1 MRISLCR
8 VNWITVSWPMA
19 IAACLTLA
27 AVHGQIA
34 RRMAGRLRR
43 AHLYFTLCAVAVA
56 VTGSIEL
63 TLLHTQSLAT
73 YQYLMRWAQVPIWLM
88 VLSLAGF
95 TGAFFGTGRS
105 RLAVASASL
114 MTVVLGLNMVLPAPL
129 TIRYTAAL
137 HPVVTWGGVP
147 ITLAHLEPGLLTW
160 GELAAV
166 LLLFVF
172 VLRTAAAAWRQGDRR
187 RAVII
192 GACITIFLMGSRVY
206 ALLVETGLLQT
217 PYFFIFHFLVLLVG
231 MGRELSLDVFRA
243 AQLTDELRES
253 EERMALA
260 ARAAGLG
267 FWLWDMARD
276 DLWASPDAR
285 ALFGVP
291 ADEPLNFDRFLAV
304 VHPADRAEVRRGV
317 AQARANG
324 RDLALRYRITPV
336 EGQRWIAAL
345 GRLEPGPDGAL
356 TRMRGVVI
364 DVTERRRAQEEVERM
379 RKELAH
385 VTRVST
391 LGELA
396 ASMAHELNQPLAA
409 ILSNAQAARRF
420 LAAPE
425 ADLDEIR
432 AILDDI
438 IKDDKRAGEVIHRLR
453 ALVQKREAVETE
465 RLNLNELVRDAERL
479 LHGELVARNT
489 QLVEQ
494 LQPDLG
500 PAVGGR
506 VELQQVLLNLL
517 VNALDA
523 MRDVPVSERAVTV
536 ETASA
541 DGWVELRVCD
551 AGPGIPESLLPEIF
565 RPFFTTKQHGLGMG
579 LAISR
584 SILEACGGTL
594 TAANRPGGGAQFTL
608 RLPAPGT

>member
-1 MRISLCR
+1 
-8 VNWITVSWPMA
+8 MA

-27 AVHGQIA
+27 AVHAQIA
-34 RRMAGRLRR
+34 RRMSGRLRV
-43 AHLYFTLCAVAVA
+43 AHFFFTLSAVAVA
-56 VTGSIEL
+56 TNGALEL
-63 TLLHTQSLAT
+63 ALLRSEQLAT
-73 YQYLMRWAQVPIWLM
+73 YQLLMKCAQVPIWLM
-88 VLSLAGF
+88 ITSLAGF
-95 TGAFFGTGRS
+95 TWSYFSTGRS
-105 RLAVASASL
+105 RLAVAAVTLIS
-114 MTVVLGLNMVLPAPL
+114 VVLLANFFVPAPYA
-129 TIRYTAAL
+129 IRHAVAL
-137 HPVVTWGGVP
+137 HTVETWGGIP
-147 ITLAHLEPGLLTW
+147 ITLARMQPGLLTW
-160 GELAAV
+160 GEVAAV
-166 LLLFVF
+166 FLLIAFV
-172 VLRTAAAAWRQGDRR
+172 VRVAWSRRHTGDRR
-187 RAVII
+187 RALII
-192 GACITIFLMGSRVY
+192 GGSIIFFLVGSRVY
-206 ALLVETGLLQT
+206 ALLVEIGLLET
-217 PYFFIFHFLVLLVG
+217 PYFFIFPFLGLLVA
-231 MGRELSLDVFRA
+231 MGRELSLDAFRA
-243 AQLTDELRES
+243 AQLAEELRES
-253 EERMALA
+253 EQRMALA

-291 ADEPLNFDRFLAV
+291 QDEPLNFDRFLAV

-317 AQARANG
+317 AQARASG
-324 RDLALRYRITPV
+324 RDLALRYRITPA

-356 TRMRGVVI
+356 TRMRGVVL
-364 DVTERRRAQEEVERM
+364 DVTERRRAQDEVERM

-385 VTRVST
+385 VTRIST

-420 LAAPE
+420 LAAPDV
-425 ADLDEIR
+425 DLNEIR
-432 AILDDI
+432 DILDDI

-494 LQPDLG
+494 FQPDLG

-523 MRDVPVSERAVTV
+523 MRDVPPAERVVTV
-536 ETASA
+536 ATASA
-541 DGWVELRVCD
+541 DGWVELRVSD
-551 AGPGIPESLLPEIF
+551 AGPGIPEALMPDIF

-608 RLPAPGT
+608 RLPAPGR